1 MSIDYTLIVENRT
14 TGAEKGTPITGGAEH
29 QKELQL
35 QHQYAILEANT
46 PDVRHFYKYIGS
58 PLQEH
63 WYEIGKLLGV
73 PDPNLNAIRRKWVS
87 DGTSSKP
94 MIDLF
99 SEWERSEQF
108 TWKSLF
114 QVLEDLN
121 INDRM
126 IQEHK
131 RNLIQALHNK

>member
-14 TGAEKGTPITGGAEH
+14 TGTEKGTPITGGAEH

-46 PDVRHFYKYIGS
+46 PDLKHFYKYIGI

-63 WYEIGKLLGV
+63 WYEIGRLLGV
-73 PDPNLNAIRRKWVS
+73 PDTKLHTIRRRWAY
-87 DGTSSKP
+87 DETSKP
-94 MIDLF
+94 MMDVF
-99 SEWERSEQF
+99 SEWEHSEQF

-114 QVLEDLN
+114 QVLEDLD
-121 INDRM
+121 INERK
-126 IQEHK
+126 IQELN